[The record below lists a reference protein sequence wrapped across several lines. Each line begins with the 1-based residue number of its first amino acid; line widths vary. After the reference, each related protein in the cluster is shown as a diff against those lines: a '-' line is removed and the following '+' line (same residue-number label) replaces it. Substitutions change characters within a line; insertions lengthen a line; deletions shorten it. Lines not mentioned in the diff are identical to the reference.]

1 MSILR
6 TVPLNDLELLEVE
19 LAEMRS
25 RFQKA
30 IETLEGLSSLQEQ
43 FSRLAQTQKAL
54 EDILAST
61 TLQHQ
66 NQEVLADQI
75 SQLRQI
81 LDSKYEFLQVC
92 FERLKGEVEIRSSSL
107 ELNLQEVHQDL
118 ADLADTTS
126 GLDQGT
132 ALEKLQ
138 WIEGSI
144 HNLDRLVYADHSLM
158 TVLEQRIAQMRHTLN
173 LMWIVGLVVLGGVV
187 ILFLSTTQ

>member
-1 MSILR
+1 M
-6 TVPLNDLELLEVE
+6 NDLELLEVE